1 MAQNLIIANAQY
13 SDVPAISI
21 PTQGGGSASFVD
33 TTDADAVAEDILQG
47 KTAYVN
53 GAKVT
58 GTGTGGGGTKYGI
71 ALDDLLGE
79 VVDGRL
85 NRPVGNDTD
94 VVISGF
100 DHVASRG
107 LFYTFDSNTKIRSIE
122 IRDLEE
128 LDTVYG
134 IYSMCYNCNNLV
146 SVNFPKLTT
155 ASGEYLMTY
164 LCRNNGKLKDI
175 LFPLLNY
182 AGGTNIFL
190 SAFQNCTALTEVE
203 FPALTFL
210 GGASVANNMF
220 NGCTHLTKA
229 SFPLLETIRGNNA
242 CLGWFFGCTNLTTL
256 ELPAL
261 KVIGDPD
268 TTGANNRHFYQAFV
282 NCNKLTEIHFP
293 ELEAI
298 YCNGNNASYGTFYY
312 NAKLQ
317 RLYFPK
323 LQTIN
328 KSEGYTVKNNLYAVN
343 NLFKNCFALKEIH
356 FAAEHQASIEASPNY
371 ANKWAAPT
379 TCQIIFDL

>member
-107 LFYTFDSNTKIRSIE
+107 LYYTFDSNTKIRSIE

-128 LDTVYG
+128 LDTANG
-134 IYSMCYNCNNLV
+134 ICGMCYNCGNLV
-146 SVNFPKLTT
+146 SANFPKLTT
-155 ASGEYLMTY
+155 ASGESSMMY
-164 LCRNNGKLKDI
+164 LCGNNVKLKDI

-182 AGGTNIFL
+182 AGGTSIFKF
-190 SAFQNCTALTEVE
+190 AFQNCTALTEVE

-210 GGASVANNMF
+210 GGLEVARHMF
-220 NGCTHLTKA
+220 SWCSHLTKA
-229 SFPLLETIRGNNA
+229 SFPLLETISGNNA

-268 TTGANNRHFYQAFV
+268 TTGANNGHFYQAFAS
-282 NCNKLTEIHFP
+282 CNKLTEIHFP

-298 YCNGNNASYGTFYY
+298 YCNGINVAYGTFYG
-312 NAKLQ
+312 NTKLQ

-328 KSEGYTVKNNLYAVN
+328 KSKGYKVNNNLYAVN
-343 NLFKNCFALKEIH
+343 NLFRDCTALKEIH

-371 ANKWAAPT
+371 AKKWAAPT

>member
-1 MAQNLIIANAQY
+1 MAQNLKIANALY
-13 SDVPAISI
+13 EGVPSISI
-21 PTQGGGSASFVD
+21 PTQDGGEALFAD
-33 TTDADAVAEDILQG
+33 TSDADAVAEDILEG
-47 KTAYVN
+47 KTAYVD
-53 GAKVT
+53 GEKVV
-58 GTGTGGGGTKYGI
+58 GIGKGGGGSKYGI

-107 LFYTFDSNTKIRSIE
+107 LFYTFVSNTKIRSIE

-128 LDTVYG
+128 LDTAYG
-134 IYSMCYNCNNLV
+134 IYGMCYNCDNLV
-146 SVNFPKLTT
+146 SANFPKLTT
-155 ASGEYLMTY
+155 ASGESSMMY
-164 LCRNNGKLKDI
+164 LCNNNGKLKDI

-182 AGGTNIFL
+182 VGGTSIFK
-190 SAFQNCTALTEVE
+190 SAFQSCTALTEVE

-210 GGASVANNMF
+210 GGVEVAHDMF

-229 SFPLLETIRGNNA
+229 SFPLLETIRGDNA
-242 CLGWFFGCTNLTTL
+242 CQSWFYGCTNLTTL

-261 KVIGDPD
+261 KVIGNPD
-268 TTGANNRHFYQAFV
+268 TTGANNRHFNQAFV

-298 YCNGNNASYGTFYY
+298 YCNGNNAAYGTFYG
-312 NAKLQ
+312 NTKLQ

-328 KSEGYTVKNNLYAVN
+328 KNEGYKVKNNLYAVN
-343 NLFKNCFALKEIH
+343 NLFKNCTALKEIH

-371 ANKWAAPT
+371 AKKWAAPT

>member
-53 GAKVT
+53 GVKVT

-107 LFYTFDSNTKIRSIE
+107 LYYTFDSNTKIRSIE

-128 LDTVYG
+128 LDTANG
-134 IYSMCYNCNNLV
+134 MYSMCYNCNNLV

-155 ASGEYLMTY
+155 VSGESSMMY
-164 LCRNNGKLKDI
+164 LCAWNGKLKDI

-182 AGGTNIFL
+182 AGGTNIFV
-190 SAFQNCTALTEVE
+190 SAFQNCSALTEVE

-210 GGASVANNMF
+210 GGVSVARNMF
-220 NGCTHLTKA
+220 YGCTHLTKA
-229 SFPLLETIRGNNA
+229 SFPLLETIRGDAA
-242 CLGWFFGCTNLTTL
+242 CQSWFFGCMNLTTL

-268 TTGANNRHFYQAFV
+268 TTRENNRHFNQAFM
-282 NCNKLTEIHFP
+282 NCDKLTEIHFP

-298 YCNGNNASYGTFYY
+298 YCNGNNAGYGTFCG
-312 NAKLQ
+312 NNKLQ

-328 KSEGYTVKNNLYAVN
+328 KSEGYKVNNNLYAVN
-343 NLFKNCFALKEIH
+343 NLFRDCTALKEIH